1 MGGMTKLGVGLG
13 LVGVVALIGN
23 NNPSKAAAEIDS
35 AGSGPSAVGDIPKR
49 YLAAYKDGATAC
61 SGLDW
66 ALLAGIGKV
75 ETNHGRSNLPGVHSG
90 TNSAGA
96 AGPMQFLYPTF
107 ETVRARHSDVG
118 DDIYDPEDA
127 ARAAGH
133 YLCDSGLRN
142 GNTYDAIWT
151 YNHAG
156 WYVSQVRT
164 AAARY
169 RAAA

>member
-1 MGGMTKLGVGLG
+1 MGAMTKLGAALG
-13 LVGVVALIGN
+13 VLGVVALIGN
-23 NNPSKAAAEIDS
+23 NHPSNATAET
-35 AGSGPSAVGDIPKR
+35 GSVPSAVGGIPKR

-142 GNTYDAIWT
+142 GNTYSAIWT

-156 WYVSQVRT
+156 WYVAQVRT
-164 AAARY
+164 AASRY

>member
-1 MGGMTKLGVGLG
+1 MTKLGGVLG
-13 LVGVVALIGN
+13 VVGVVALIGN
-23 NNPSKAAAEIDS
+23 NNPSDATAETS
-35 AGSGPSAVGDIPKR
+35 TTSSGPSAVGDIPKR
-49 YLAAYKDGATAC
+49 YLAAYKSGATAC
-61 SGLDW
+61 RGLDW

-107 ETVRARHSDVG
+107 ETVRNRHSDVG

-142 GNTYDAIWT
+142 GNTYGAIFT

-156 WYVSQVRT
+156 WYVSQVR
-164 AAARY
+164 AAASRY